1 MINEQLLK
9 GRSISEVRRNLRH
22 IRQQYNGGKSI
33 VWMTEEL
40 PCDPEFTVERMCLA
54 FNWNKW
60 RKRSAERC
68 FKAAQK

>member
-1 MINEQLLK
+1 
-9 GRSISEVRRNLRH
+9 
-22 IRQQYNGGKSI
+22 
-33 VWMTEEL
+33 WMTEEL